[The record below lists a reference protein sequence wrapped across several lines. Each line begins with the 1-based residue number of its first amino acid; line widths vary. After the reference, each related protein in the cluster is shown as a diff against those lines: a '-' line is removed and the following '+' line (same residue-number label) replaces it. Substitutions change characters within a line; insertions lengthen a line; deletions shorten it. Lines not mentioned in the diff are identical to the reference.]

1 MESLSKLKKPVSAVA
16 SVFDMIG
23 KKKVAVY
30 AAASDYFL
38 FMSLVPIL
46 MLLVS
51 LVRYLPFEQA
61 DLLGIFANAVPDS
74 VNKVITPIIQSIYR
88 SGGGVI
94 TVSILLTLFSA
105 SGAMRAI
112 MKGLDAVYETERREN
127 VLVFFARACVYM
139 LILIVIIIL
148 SLVVMVY
155 GGVILEWLHAKLPEN
170 GFVEGLFS
178 LAKYMRYL
186 LVLAILTLSFVL
198 LYRWVPAGRH
208 RAAFQWPGALFC
220 ALAWA
225 VFSWVFSLYVSIS
238 DKFGAYGYIG
248 TIMVAMMWMYYCF
261 QFLLIGGC
269 INAVIEKRRAA
280 RDGAQAA
287 PSEEARPGHGEGA

>member
-1 MESLSKLKKPVSAVA
+1 MANIKKTAGAVA

-51 LVRYLPFEQA
+51 LIRFLPFDQA
-61 DLLGIFANAVPDS
+61 DVLRIFSGAVPES
-74 VNKVITPIIQSIYR
+74 VYRVISPLVGSIYR

-112 MKGLDAVYETERREN
+112 MKGLDAVYEVERREN
-127 VLVFFARACVYM
+127 VIVFFARAVVYM
-139 LILIVIIIL
+139 LILVLIIVL

-155 GGVILEWLHAKLPEN
+155 GGVISTYLREKLPQG
-170 GFVEGLFS
+170 GFFERLFS
-178 LAKYMRYL
+178 LTKYMRYL
-186 LVLAILTLSFVL
+186 LVLAILTLSFLL
-198 LYRWVPAGRH
+198 LYRWVPAGEH
-208 RAAFQWPGALFC
+208 HTAFQWPGAVFC
-220 ALAWA
+220 AVAWA
-225 VFSWVFSLYVSIS
+225 VFSWVFSIYISIS

-248 TIMVAMMWMYYCF
+248 TIMVAMMWMYCCF
-261 QFLLIGGC
+261 HFLLIGGC
-269 INAVIEKRRAA
+269 INAVIEA
-280 RDGAQAA
+280 R
-287 PSEEARPGHGEGA
+287 SSARGTRQDTRERPEL

>member
-1 MESLSKLKKPVSAVA
+1 MSKLKKPVSAVA

-51 LVRYLPFEQA
+51 LIRYLPFNQA
-61 DLLGIFANAVPDS
+61 DVLAVFAEAVPAS
-74 VNKVITPIIQSIYR
+74 VYKVISPIVSSIYR
-88 SGGGVI
+88 SGSGVI
-94 TVSILLTLFSA
+94 TVSVLLTLFSA
-105 SGAMRAI
+105 SSAMRAI
-112 MKGLDAVYETERREN
+112 IKGLDAVYEVERREN
-127 VLVFFARACVYM
+127 VIIFFARAYVYM
-139 LILIVIIIL
+139 LILIVIIVL

-155 GGVILEWLHAKLPEN
+155 GGVILNYLHSILPEN
-170 GFVEGLFS
+170 TFVEGLFS
-178 LAKYMRYL
+178 LTKYMRYL
-186 LVLAILTLSFVL
+186 LVLAILTLSFIL
-198 LYRWVPAGRH
+198 LYRWVPAGKH
-208 RAAFQWPGALFC
+208 RSACQWPGALFC
-220 ALAWA
+220 AVSWA

-261 QFLLIGGC
+261 TFLLIGGC
-269 INAVIEKRRAA
+269 INSVIEQRREDRGAA
-280 RDGAQAA
+280 G
-287 PSEEARPGHGEGA
+287 EEEELP

>member
-1 MESLSKLKKPVSAVA
+1 MSKQKKPVTAVA

-51 LVRYLPFEQA
+51 LIRFLPFSQA
-61 DLLGIFANAVPDS
+61 DVLEIFADAVPAS
-74 VNKVITPIIQSIYR
+74 VYDVIRTIVESIYR

-112 MKGLDAVYETERREN
+112 MKGLDAVYEVERREN
-127 VLVFFARACVYM
+127 VVLFFLRAYVYM
-139 LILIVIIIL
+139 LILIVIIVL
-148 SLVVMVY
+148 SLVLMVY
-155 GGVILEWLHAKLPEN
+155 GGEILGWLHSLLPEN
-170 GFVEGLFS
+170 GFVERLFS
-178 LAKYMRYL
+178 LGKYMRYL
-186 LVLAILTLSFVL
+186 LVLAILTLSFIL
-198 LYRWVPAGRH
+198 MYRWVPAGEH
-208 RAAFQWPGALFC
+208 RSVCQWPGALFC
-220 ALAWA
+220 ALAW
-225 VFSWVFSLYVSIS
+225 VGFSWVFSLYVSVS

-248 TIMVAMMWMYYCF
+248 TIMVAMMWMYYCLM
-261 QFLLIGGC
+261 FLLIGGC

-280 RDGAQAA
+280 RDTDA
-287 PSEEARPGHGEGA
+287 EEESA

>member
-1 MESLSKLKKPVSAVA
+1 MANIKKTAGAVA

-51 LVRYLPFEQA
+51 LIRYLPFDQA
-61 DLLGIFANAVPDS
+61 DVLNVFASAVPES
-74 VNKVITPIIQSIYR
+74 VYNVISPIVGSIYR

-105 SGAMRAI
+105 SSAMRAI
-112 MKGLDAVYETERREN
+112 MKGLDAVYEVVRRDN
-127 VLVFFARACVYM
+127 VVVFFARAVVYM
-139 LILIVIIIL
+139 LILVIIIII
-148 SLVVMVY
+148 SLGVMVY
-155 GGVILEWLHAKLPEN
+155 GGVISDYLREKLPQG
-170 GFVEGLFS
+170 GFFDRLFS
-178 LAKYMRYL
+178 LTKYMRYL
-186 LVLAILTLSFVL
+186 LVLAILTLSFLL
-198 LYRWVPAGRH
+198 LYRI
-208 RAAFQWPGALFC
+208 
-220 ALAWA
+220 A
-225 VFSWVFSLYVSIS
+225 VSN
-238 DKFGAYGYIG
+238 KFGAYGYIG

-269 INAVIEKRRAA
+269 INAVVEQRSAA
-280 RDGAQAA
+280 KKAVPPPPED
-287 PSEEARPGHGEGA
+287 EETSA

>member
-1 MESLSKLKKPVSAVA
+1 MSKLKKPVSAVA

-51 LVRYLPFEQA
+51 LIRYLPFDQA
-61 DLLGIFANAVPDS
+61 DVLRIFADAVPAS
-74 VNKVITPIIQSIYR
+74 VYKVITPIVNSIYR
-88 SGGGVI
+88 SGSGVI
-94 TVSILLTLFSA
+94 TVSVLLTLFSA
-105 SGAMRAI
+105 SSAMRAI
-112 MKGLDAVYETERREN
+112 MKGLDAVYEVERREN
-127 VLVFFARACVYM
+127 ALVFFARAYVYM

-148 SLVVMVY
+148 SLGVMVY
-155 GGVILEWLHAKLPEN
+155 GGAALGWLHSILPNN
-170 GFVEGLFS
+170 GFVDGLFS
-178 LAKYMRYL
+178 LTKYMRYL
-186 LVLAILTLSFVL
+186 LTLAILTLSFIL
-198 LYRWVPAGRH
+198 LYRWVPAGEH
-208 RAAFQWPGALFC
+208 RAACQWPGAVFC
-220 ALAWA
+220 AVAWA

-261 QFLLIGGC
+261 MFLLIGGC
-269 INAVIEKRRAA
+269 INAVIERRRAA
-280 RDGAQAA
+280 RNAPAA
-287 PSEEARPGHGEGA
+287 EEID

>member
-1 MESLSKLKKPVSAVA
+1 MSGLKKPVSAVA

-51 LVRYLPFEQA
+51 LIRYLPFDQA
-61 DLLGIFANAVPDS
+61 DVLEIFAGAVPAS
-74 VNKVITPIIQSIYR
+74 VYNVIRSLVESIYR

-112 MKGLDAVYETERREN
+112 MKGLDAVYEVDRRESA
-127 VLVFFARACVYM
+127 LVFFLRAYVYM
-139 LILIVIIIL
+139 LVLIVIIVM
-148 SLVVMVY
+148 SLVLMVY
-155 GGVILEWLHAKLPEN
+155 GSVVLSWLHSFLP
-170 GFVEGLFS
+170 GSAFVEGLFS
-178 LAKYMRYL
+178 LTKYMRYL
-186 LVLAILTLSFVL
+186 LVLAILTLSFIL
-198 LYRWVPAGRH
+198 LYRWVPAGEH
-208 RAAFQWPGALFC
+208 RASCQWPGALFC

-225 VFSWVFSLYVSIS
+225 GFSWVFSLYVSIS

-261 QFLLIGGC
+261 MFLLIGGC

-280 RDGAQAA
+280 RHMRSADGGA
-287 PSEEARPGHGEGA
+287 EEAP

>member
-1 MESLSKLKKPVSAVA
+1 MSKLKKPVSAVA

-51 LVRYLPFEQA
+51 LIRYLPFGQA
-61 DLLGIFANAVPDS
+61 DVLEIFADAVPAS
-74 VNKVITPIIQSIYR
+74 VYDVIRTIVESIYR
-88 SGGGVI
+88 SGGGVV

-112 MKGLDAVYETERREN
+112 MKGLDAVYEVDRREN
-127 VLVFFARACVYM
+127 VALFFLRAYVYM
-139 LILIVIIIL
+139 LILIVIIVL
-148 SLVVMVY
+148 SLVLMVY
-155 GGVILEWLHAKLPEN
+155 GGEILGWLRSILPES
-170 GFVEGLFS
+170 GFVDGLFS

-186 LVLAILTLSFVL
+186 LVLAILTLSFIL
-198 LYRWVPAGRH
+198 LYRWVPAGEH
-208 RAAFQWPGALFC
+208 RSACQWPGAVFC

-225 VFSWVFSLYVSIS
+225 GFSWVFSLYVSVS

-248 TIMVAMMWMYYCF
+248 TIMVAMMWMYYCLM
-261 QFLLIGGC
+261 FLLIGGC
-269 INAVIEKRRAA
+269 INAVIENRRTAK
-280 RDGAQAA
+280 GA
-287 PSEEARPGHGEGA
+287 PSEEAAE

>member
-1 MESLSKLKKPVSAVA
+1 MANIKKTAGAVA

-51 LVRYLPFEQA
+51 LIRFLPFDQA
-61 DLLGIFANAVPDS
+61 DVLRIFSGAVPES
-74 VNKVITPIIQSIYR
+74 VY
-88 SGGGVI
+88 
-94 TVSILLTLFSA
+94 ILLTLFSA

-112 MKGLDAVYETERREN
+112 MKGLDAVYEVERREN
-127 VLVFFARACVYM
+127 VIVFFARAVVYM
-139 LILIVIIIL
+139 LILVLIIVL

-155 GGVILEWLHAKLPEN
+155 GGVISTYLREKLPQG
-170 GFVEGLFS
+170 GFFERLFS
-178 LAKYMRYL
+178 LTKYMRYL
-186 LVLAILTLSFVL
+186 LVLAILTLSFLL
-198 LYRWVPAGRH
+198 LYRWVPAGEH
-208 RAAFQWPGALFC
+208 HTAFQWPGAVFC
-220 ALAWA
+220 AVAWA
-225 VFSWVFSLYVSIS
+225 VFSWVFSIYISIS

-269 INAVIEKRRAA
+269 INAVIEA
-280 RDGAQAA
+280 RSDTRGTRQDTR
-287 PSEEARPGHGEGA
+287 ERPEP

>member
-1 MESLSKLKKPVSAVA
+1 MSKLKKPVSAVA

-51 LVRYLPFEQA
+51 LIRYLPFDQA
-61 DLLGIFANAVPDS
+61 DVLRIFADTVPAP
-74 VNKVITPIIQSIYR
+74 VYNVISMIVESIFQSG
-88 SGGGVI
+88 SGVI
-94 TVSILLTLFSA
+94 TISVLLMLFLA
-105 SGAMRAI
+105 SSAMRAI
-112 MKGLDAVYETERREN
+112 MKGLDEVYEVERHEN
-127 VLVFFARACVYM
+127 GIRFFVRAYVYM
-139 LILIVIIIL
+139 LILIVIIVI

-155 GGVILEWLHAKLPEN
+155 GSAALGWLHSILPEN

-178 LAKYMRYL
+178 LTKYMRYL
-186 LVLAILTLSFVL
+186 LVLAILTLSFLL
-198 LYRWVPAGRH
+198 LYRWVPAGEH
-208 RAAFQWPGALFC
+208 RSVHQWPGALFN

-238 DKFGAYGYIG
+238 DRFGAYGYIG
-248 TIMVAMMWMYYCF
+248 TIMVAMMWMFYCLM
-261 QFLLIGGC
+261 FLLIGGC
-269 INAVIEKRRAA
+269 INAVIEKRLSSRNDIAE
-280 RDGAQAA
+280 
-287 PSEEARPGHGEGA
+287 EEAE

>member
-1 MESLSKLKKPVSAVA
+1 MSKLKKPVSAVA
-16 SVFDMIG
+16 AVFDMIG

-51 LVRYLPFEQA
+51 LIRYLPFDQA
-61 DLLGIFANAVPDS
+61 DVLAVFAGAVPES
-74 VNKVITPIIQSIYR
+74 VYSVISPIVGSIYR

-105 SGAMRAI
+105 SSAMRAI
-112 MKGLDAVYETERREN
+112 MKGLDAVYGTERREN
-127 VLVFFARACVYM
+127 ALVFFARAYVYM
-139 LILIVIIIL
+139 LILIVIIVL

-155 GGVILEWLHAKLPEN
+155 GGVILEYLHSLLPEN
-170 GFVEGLFS
+170 DLVERLFS
-178 LAKYMRYL
+178 LTQYIRYL
-186 LVLAILTLSFVL
+186 PVLAILTLSFTL
-198 LYRWVPAGRH
+198 LYRWVPAGKH
-208 RAAFQWPGALFC
+208 RTACQWPGALFC
-220 ALAWA
+220 AIAWTA
-225 VFSWVFSLYVSIS
+225 FSWVFSLYVSIS

-261 QFLLIGGC
+261 MFLLIGGC
-269 INAVIEKRRAA
+269 INALIEQQHTTAEPAA
-280 RDGAQAA
+280 
-287 PSEEARPGHGEGA
+287 EEAAAG